1 MKEYLERASY
11 TWSEDSI
18 RLINTPSQAVRQKF
32 FYVQEVGHFKTS
44 PPYFTERQ
52 NLNSYLIVYTLSG
65 KGILKYNRQKYMIYP
80 GQAFY
85 IDCIPHHWYSC
96 AEKCGWEILWLHFNG
111 TTAGG
116 YYDEFIKNQFSIIKF
131 DDTFLIESTMRRIL
145 SQTLKK
151 DIHSEIISSNLIVNL
166 LTELIIKNNDK
177 GLSLSFMPDYIKTT
191 LKELE
196 KHFLEPFSLETLAA
210 SIGVSKYHLSR
221 EFKKYIGTTLNEY
234 VITLRLNYAKE
245 LLRYS
250 QSSVG
255 DIAFSCGFNQVSHF
269 INLFKVREGMT
280 PLHYRKEWE
289 AAGTL

>member
-1 MKEYLERASY
+1 MKQYLERASY

-32 FYVQEVGHFKTS
+32 FYVQEAGYFKTS

-65 KGILKYNRQKYMIYP
+65 KGSLEYNQKKYTIYP

-85 IDCIPHHWYSC
+85 IHCIPHHLYSC
-96 AEKCGWEILWLHFNG
+96 ADKSGWEILWLHFNG
-111 TTAGG
+111 VTAGG
-116 YYDEFIKNQFSIIKF
+116 YYDEFIKNQFAPIKF
-131 DDTFLIESTMRRIL
+131 QDTFLIESILRRIL
-145 SQTLKK
+145 SLTIKK
-151 DIHSEIISSNLIVNL
+151 DVHSEIISSNLIVNL
-166 LTELIIKNNDK
+166 LTELIIQNNTE
-177 GLSLSFMPDYIKTT
+177 GLALSLIPDYLKQT

-196 KHFLEPFSLETLAA
+196 KHFLEPFSLEKLAA

-250 QSSVG
+250 PSSVE
-255 DIAFSCGFNQVSHF
+255 DIAYACGINQVSHF
-269 INLFKVREGMT
+269 INLFKDREGMT
-280 PLHYRKEWE
+280 PLQYRKEWIVH
-289 AAGTL
+289 

>member
-18 RLINTPSQAVRQKF
+18 RLINTPSQTVRQKF

-65 KGILKYNRQKYMIYP
+65 KGILKYNRQKYMVYP

>member
-18 RLINTPSQAVRQKF
+18 RLINTPSQTVRQKF

-65 KGILKYNRQKYMIYP
+65 KGILKYNRQKYMVYP

-116 YYDEFIKNQFSIIKF
+116 YYDEFIKKQFSIIKF

-177 GLSLSFMPDYIKTT
+177 GLSLSFIPDYIKTT

>member
-18 RLINTPSQAVRQKF
+18 RLINTPSQTVRQKF

-65 KGILKYNRQKYMIYP
+65 KGILKYNHQKYMVYP

>member
-1 MKEYLERASY
+1 MKQYLERASY

-32 FYVQEVGHFKTS
+32 FYVQEVGYFKTA

-65 KGILKYNRQKYMIYP
+65 KGALEYNGKKYVVYP
-80 GQAFY
+80 GQAFF
-85 IDCIPHHWYSC
+85 IHCIPHHLYAC
-96 AEKCGWEILWLHFNG
+96 ADKSGWEILWLHFNG
-111 TTAGG
+111 TTARG

-131 DDTFLIESTMRRIL
+131 SDTFFIESTMRRIL
-145 SQTLKK
+145 SLTIKK
-151 DIHSEIISSNLIVNL
+151 DIHSEIISSNLIVNI
-166 LTELIIKNNDK
+166 LTELIIQNNDEN
-177 GLSLSFMPDYIKTT
+177 LSLSFIPDYIKAA

-196 KHFLEPFSLETLAA
+196 NHFLEPFSLETLSA
-210 SIGVSKYHLSR
+210 SIGISKYHLSR

-250 QSSVG
+250 QNSVEN
-255 DIAFSCGFNQVSHF
+255 IAYSCGINQTSHF
-269 INLFKVREGMT
+269 INLFKKREGMT
-280 PLHYRKEWE
+280 PLQYRKEWNV
-289 AAGTL
+289 LSD